1 MCHEVF
7 HGSAFAT
14 GMETLGIKK
23 TQTNHQIAS
32 NIIFPYTISTNSSA
46 TTALNATPI
55 PPIRAAR

>member
-7 HGSAFAT
+7 HGSAFAL
-14 GMETLGIKK
+14 GMETLRIQK
-23 TQTNHQIAS
+23 TQHAYQ
-32 NIIFPYTISTNSSA
+32 TIPTNSSA